1 MLVSHTAQ
9 FIFLKT
15 LKTGGTSVELALQKL
30 FLPQSVAKKQP
41 LFEDESGIVGAR
53 GEAPSHDTYWHHMT
67 ALEVYRKLGYQT
79 FNRYRRISIVRN
91 PFDKVLSQFFF
102 RIHKPESFAA
112 DKVKF
117 NDYVRSAKRLPV
129 DRQIYSIKKII
140 CCTHL
145 MFYERLQE
153 DFNAVLRDLSNGA
166 QRELELGRHKSGFR
180 DKSIPY
186 QDYYEPDSRDLV
198 AKAFDFELE
207 TFGYSF
213 GDEPAAQTLAR
224 VKSGEQIVGEG
235 AGLGQPGV

>member
-1 MLVSHTAQ
+1 MLVSHSAQ

-30 FLPQSVAKKQP
+30 FLPQSVMRKQ
-41 LFEDESGIVGAR
+41 LYFEDETGIVGAR
-53 GEAPSHDTYWHHMT
+53 GEQPSQENYWHHMT
-67 ALEVYRKLGYQT
+67 ALEVYRKLGYRT

-102 RIHKPESFAA
+102 RLRQPEGFTA
-112 DKVKF
+112 DKAKF
-117 NDYVRSAKRLPV
+117 NDYVRTAKRLPV

-145 MFYERLQE
+145 MFHERLQE
-153 DFNAVLRDLSNGA
+153 DFNAVLRELSNGGH
-166 QRELELGRHKSGFR
+166 READLGRHKAGFR

-186 QDYYEPDSRDLV
+186 QDYYDPASRDLV

-207 TFGYSF
+207 NFGYSF
-213 GDEPAAQTLAR
+213 AGEGPPAAAAAA
-224 VKSGEQIVGEG
+224 SGQQI
-235 AGLGQPGV
+235 AG